1 MQAWKSMLR
10 NIGILVV
17 INLFVMPVF
26 AATVLEQTTVSAQ
39 SASNARFILAFN
51 QPATYHW
58 FYLKNPDRLVLDFQQ
73 TRNQSQ
79 INQLALTNTIV
90 KKIRAGV
97 QNQHDLR
104 LVFDLAQPAS
114 MIMTPMA
121 SNDKQVSKFLLDLNA
136 STSMPT
142 LAVAKPQPQRQPVM
156 VAAANPAVSTKSKP
170 VIGLPMLP
178 GKRSVVIVI
187 DPGHGG
193 KDPGAIGPNG
203 VHEKDIVLAISRDL
217 YASLQQEPGVKV
229 YMTRYGDYYIGL
241 RQRLQL
247 ARRDKADIFIAV
259 HADAYKDPYSN
270 GASVFALSIRGA
282 SSEAARWLAEKE
294 NYSELGGVDLNGKND
309 MLRSVLIDLSQ
320 TATIT
325 SSLWLG
331 GDVLGQ
337 INHISPLHKGKVEQ
351 APFVVLKSP
360 DIPSVLVET
369 GFISNPKEERA
380 LSSAAYQQ
388 KMALAITQGVNQYF
402 MQHPPSNG

>member
-10 NIGILVV
+10 NVGILVTSY
-17 INLFVMPVF
+17 LWVMPGF
-26 AATVLEQTTVSAQ
+26 ATTVLEQTTVSAQ
-39 SASNARFILAFN
+39 SPTNARFILAFN

-79 INQLALTNTIV
+79 INQLALTNTVV
-90 KKIRAGV
+90 KKIRAGI

-104 LVFDLAQPAS
+104 LVFDLTQPAS
-114 MIMTPMA
+114 MILTPMA

-136 STSMPT
+136 AASMPT
-142 LAVAKPQPQRQPVM
+142 LTVAKPRVQPQSPVI
-156 VAAANPAVSTKSKP
+156 VAAANPVATTKSKP
-170 VIGLPMLP
+170 IITIPAAP
-178 GKRSVVIVI
+178 GKRPVVIVI

-193 KDPGAIGPNG
+193 KDPGASGPNG
-203 VHEKDIVLAISRDL
+203 IHEKDIVLAISRKL
-217 YASLQQEPGVKV
+217 YADLAQEPGVKV

-270 GASVFALSIRGA
+270 GASVFALSLRGA

-331 GDVLGQ
+331 NDVLGQ
-337 INHISPLHKGKVEQ
+337 INHISTLHKGKVEQ

-360 DIPSVLVET
+360 DIPSILVET

-388 KMALAITQGVNQYF
+388 KMALAITQGINQYF
-402 MQHPPSNG
+402 SLHPPI